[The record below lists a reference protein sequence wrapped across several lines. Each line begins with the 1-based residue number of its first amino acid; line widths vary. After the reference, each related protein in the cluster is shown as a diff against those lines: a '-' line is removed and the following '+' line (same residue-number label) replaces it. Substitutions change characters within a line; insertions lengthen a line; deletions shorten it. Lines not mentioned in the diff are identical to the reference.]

1 MPQSARFRF
10 AGLMIASGV
19 DVSLPQSCWRFS
31 SGIFAVVHI
40 CMRLPQSDG
49 STKNS
54 CRKTVPFAELTKK
67 ALSCLE
73 GQKDHNQKSR
83 LCLARTVLYDLQSVT
98 VSDVVLMYYLRRG
111 TIQHWP
117 KERSTVTLDIERVNR
132 LDASL
137 TISLRRRS
145 SQACCVRA
153 IIRFK
158 T

>member
-1 MPQSARFRF
+1 
-10 AGLMIASGV
+10 
-19 DVSLPQSCWRFS
+19 
-31 SGIFAVVHI
+31 
-40 CMRLPQSDG
+40 
-49 STKNS
+49 
-54 CRKTVPFAELTKK
+54 VPFAELFKK
-67 ALSCLE
+67 ALSCVE
-73 GQKDHNQKSR
+73 SQRDHNQKSR

-117 KERSTVTLDIERVNR
+117 KERSAVTLVIERVNG

-137 TISLRRRS
+137 TISLRRCSTR
-145 SQACCVRA
+145 ACCVRA